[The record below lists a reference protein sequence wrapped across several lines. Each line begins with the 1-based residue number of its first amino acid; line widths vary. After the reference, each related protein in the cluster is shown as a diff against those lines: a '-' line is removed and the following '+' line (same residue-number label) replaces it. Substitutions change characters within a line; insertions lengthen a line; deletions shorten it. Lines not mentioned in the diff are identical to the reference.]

1 MIDLT
6 QAGIKYSPAEVEV
19 LLSNLMLH
27 VRETL
32 ALSYLG
38 ARVCYSDQEPP
49 AIIEELEDKEKVFK
63 LLKNLQKAGHHSIFA
78 HSPLLVDWAK
88 ASQDFRLL
96 RPAFKTY
103 FLSPAM
109 ALITLRHI
117 TEVVPQSRFSSLLL
131 EDYEI
136 PTFEK
141 YNSDHIKIWVHKYPI
156 GPSNW
161 FSVFVTNVSR
171 VFSHQLVRH
180 TTINFNQR
188 SHRYTKAD
196 KKDFIIPPESIEEAD
211 TIFSKVYN
219 QTYKAYKKLI
229 SLGVHQENARF
240 VLPNG
245 HSTTLLCSA
254 PDFVWKDFVVKR
266 KHKKAQWEIREFASL
281 LDEVLFKT

>member
-1 MIDLT
+1 MIDLI
-6 QAGIKYSPAEVEV
+6 QASIKYSPAEVEV
-19 LLSNLMLH
+19 LLNHLMFP

-78 HSPLLVDWAK
+78 HSPLLVDWAR

-103 FLSPAM
+103 FLSPSM

-117 TEVVPQSRFSSLLL
+117 TEVVAPERFASLL
-131 EDYEI
+131 EDYGI
-136 PTFEK
+136 PTFEEHS
-141 YNSDHIKIWVHKYPI
+141 YDHVKIWVYGYPM
-156 GPSNW
+156 GPSTW
-161 FSVFVTNVSR
+161 YSIFVTNVSR

-196 KKDFIIPPESIEEAD
+196 KKEFIIPPESIEEAN
-211 TIFSKVYN
+211 TIYTKAYN

-245 HSTTLLCSA
+245 HGTTLLCSA
-254 PDFVWKDFVVKR
+254 PDFVWKDFVMKR